1 MNLAAFVDWFIHP
14 DRKRDS
20 SEYKKTRLFVRA
32 SLLTSLF
39 SNSYIWLSVYFGYP
53 LGVKLMIF
61 NVLGFLVLSF
71 LAKTKIS
78 LAILGHTYVF
88 VGAFAVVIL
97 TYFSGGIWS
106 AIYPWIISIPVLALL
121 VVDRNAGIFWGV
133 VSFLA
138 MLWMGILAI
147 QGIELPVQY
156 NIAMKTEWFVSIVPG
171 LLLIIMVVS
180 MVFESVQR
188 KALAD
193 LETNNE
199 LLRKQ
204 KGTIE
209 KQAEDLEK
217 LLDEKDQIIRI
228 MAHDLKNPLSN
239 ISSLSELLKEMKD
252 YEEQKEIIGMIEQVT
267 GKAQNLIAKVLDMA
281 VLEQGGIVI
290 HKEELDLVAIVR
302 DAVEELRELGKRKEI
317 SISIDTEVQSC
328 TLRSDKTYLLLV
340 FENLISNALKFSN
353 RGTQVKVLVDRTE
366 DYVKASVIDEGPGV
380 KPEEEHLLFQKFSLL
395 SARPTA
401 GENSTGI
408 GLSLVKT
415 YVEKLDG
422 KIWYDGKYGKGAAFV
437 VMLPLNKN

>member
-267 GKAQNLIAKVLDMA
+267 GKAQDLIAKVLDMA